1 MASRQSR
8 FEQSFKILNENIK
21 ARPNEFKL
29 TCITGR
35 SIHFVD
41 RGLLATHPLSAIN
54 AGSVETFEMVHLSV
68 VPVHMYW
75 YRGLKVIF
83 EVANVSGKG
92 HSKFDR
98 AINKD
103 LTGVIVGTVSSF
115 MSDISG
121 WQTYMD
127 QTLGKPYLMV
137 KKNMREFLETGSVLL
152 YDYDEPKVEE
162 KPKPKPEIIELGEHY
177 GAW

>member
-29 TCITGR
+29 TCVAKR
-35 SIHFVD
+35 SIHYVD
-41 RGLLATHPLSAIN
+41 RDLFTTNPLGAIN
-54 AGSVETFEMVHLSV
+54 AGVAEEIEMAQLKV
-68 VPVHMYW
+68 VPDFLYY

-83 EVANVSGKG
+83 KVTDFSGKG
-92 HSKFDR
+92 YGKFKYSYDR
-98 AINKD
+98 GQ
-103 LTGVIVGTVSSF
+103 TGVIVGTVNSF

-137 KKNMREFLETGSVLL
+137 KKNGITTIQV
-152 YDYDEPKVEE
+152 
-162 KPKPKPEIIELGEHY
+162 
-177 GAW
+177 

>member
-21 ARPNEFKL
+21 ARPNEFKFPCL
-29 TCITGR
+29 TKR

-41 RGLLATHPLSAIN
+41 KRLLATNPLSAIN
-54 AGSVETFEMVHLSV
+54 AGSVETFEMVNLRV
-68 VPVHMYW
+68 VPDFLYW

-83 EVANVSGKG
+83 KVA
-92 HSKFDR
+92 
-98 AINKD
+98 D
-103 LTGVIVGTVSSF
+103 LIGRDSDVFNHNITGDTIGVIVGTVSSF

-127 QTLGKPYLMV
+127 QTLGTPYLSV
-137 KKNMREFLETGSVLL
+137 KKNMKEFLETGSVLL
-152 YDYDEPKVEE
+152 YDYDESKVEE
-162 KPKPKPEIIELGEHY
+162 KPKPKPEIIELGDHY

>member
-8 FEQSFKILNENIK
+8 FERSFKILNENIK
-21 ARPNEFKL
+21 ARPAEFKL
-29 TCITGR
+29 TCVAKR
-35 SIHFVD
+35 SIHFVNQ
-41 RGLLATHPLSAIN
+41 GLLAANPL
-54 AGSVETFEMVHLSV
+54 GSISDGVAETFEMVQLKV
-68 VPVHMYW
+68 VPRHLYY

-83 EVANVSGKG
+83 EVTGFSGKG
-92 HSKFDR
+92 YVKFKNAYD
-98 AINKD
+98 KGQ
-103 LTGVIVGTVSSF
+103 TGVIVGTVSSF

>member
-8 FEQSFKILNENIK
+8 FERSFKILNENIK
-21 ARPNEFKL
+21 ARPAEFKL
-29 TCITGR
+29 TCLTKR

-41 RGLLATHPLSAIN
+41 KELLATNPLGAIN
-54 AGSVETFEMVHLSV
+54 AGSVESFEMVNLKV
-68 VPVHMYW
+68 VPDFLYW

-83 EVANVSGKG
+83 EVTNIMPKG
-92 HSKFDR
+92 YGIFNNAHDKGQ
-98 AINKD
+98 
-103 LTGVIVGTVSSF
+103 TGVIVGTVSSF
-115 MSDISG
+115 MSDING

-137 KKNMREFLETGSVLL
+137 KKNMKEFLETGSVLL